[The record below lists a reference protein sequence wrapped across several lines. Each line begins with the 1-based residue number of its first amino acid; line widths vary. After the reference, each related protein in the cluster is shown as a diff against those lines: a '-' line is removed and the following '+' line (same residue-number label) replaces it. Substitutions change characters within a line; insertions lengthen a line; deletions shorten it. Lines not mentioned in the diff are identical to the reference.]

1 MDKANKAA
9 ALYRALLSEF
19 GPQHWWRQGSA
30 LPCAP
35 CSKRRTSGPADTQYE
50 VVAGALLTQNTNWR
64 NVEKAIA
71 NLKSAGKLSPGAIL
85 GTPVAELENLIRPCG
100 FFRQKAVRL
109 RLLTGKFVE
118 IKKRGSIPSR
128 EELLSVKGVGK
139 ETADSILLYAFGL
152 PYFVIDSYTRRFCA
166 HHRLFEGKEYD
177 DYRSFFESSL
187 PHDVRLYKEYH
198 ALIVEW
204 GKRQA
209 KGGKMN
215 EGKSE
220 AKNRA
225 KVRMR
230 KCRPESSA
238 VQ

>member
-9 ALYRALLSEF
+9 ALYRTLLAEY
-19 GPQHWWRQGSA
+19 GPQHWW
-30 LPCAP
+30 
-35 CSKRRTSGPADTQYE
+35 PAETQFE

-71 NLKSAGKLSPGAIL
+71 NLKSAGKMSPEAIL
-85 GTPVAELENLIRPCG
+85 ETRNAELETLIRPCG

-109 RLLTGKFVE
+109 RVLTGKFVE
-118 IKKRGSIPSR
+118 IEKRGSMPSR
-128 EELLSVKGVGK
+128 EELLSIKGVGK
-139 ETADSILLYAFGL
+139 ETADSILLYAYGL

-166 HHRLFEGKEYD
+166 HHRLFEGKDYD

-187 PHDVRLYKEYH
+187 PQDVRLFKEYH

-209 KGGKMN
+209 KGRKMN
-215 EGKSE
+215 VGKSE
-220 AKNRA
+220 TKN
-225 KVRMR
+225 KTKSR
-230 KCRPESSA
+230 KRK
-238 VQ
+238 